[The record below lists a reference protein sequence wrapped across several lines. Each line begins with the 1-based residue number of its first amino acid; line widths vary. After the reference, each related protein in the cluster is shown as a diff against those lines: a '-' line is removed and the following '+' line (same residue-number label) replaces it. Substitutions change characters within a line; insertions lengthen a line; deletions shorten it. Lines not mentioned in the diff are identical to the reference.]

1 MEIIQVELNNP
12 VAGLMLPYLQRLRAM
27 TLWFHGAHVLTKGTG
42 FAGDHVNL
50 YGKIYS
56 ELLEE
61 LDAALEKAVGLSKNE
76 SIACPAKI
84 AEGALNILNQYPSP
98 SDSSALNIAA
108 NGLALE
114 EDYLETT
121 AKLYRDLKQT
131 NSLTL
136 GLDDFLMA
144 SANIHEGNAYLLQQ
158 RIKVDLDS

>member
-12 VAGLMLPYLQRLRAM
+12 TAELMIPYLQRLRAM

-56 ELLEE
+56 ELVEE

-76 SIACPAKI
+76 NTACPIKI
-84 AEGALNILNQYPSP
+84 TGGALQILNQYPSP
-98 SDSSALNIAA
+98 ADTSALTIAA
-108 NGLALE
+108 TGLELE

-121 AKLYRDLKQT
+121 ANLYKNLKET

-144 SANIHEGNAYLLQQ
+144 SANQHEGYVYLLGQ
-158 RIKVDLDS
+158 RIKINLNS